1 MGEKHSAN
9 WLIPACGLVMI
20 VSAVA
25 CSTERR
31 DQTSN
36 ENQPSAASDRQRGQE
51 RPSVTLVGC
60 VQQGDGRND
69 FILTEDNT
77 ARDTSGTTGSTPSA
91 EKQRQQAAA
100 KSYRLTDA
108 DEDLHQ
114 HVGKQVRVI
123 GTLVEPSDLPT
134 THGTAGSEPE
144 KGEPKIHERDL
155 AKVDVGAI
163 ETVADSC
170 GSSEAAKPA
179 R

>member
-1 MGEKHSAN
+1 HSAN

-77 ARDTSGTTGSTPSA
+77 ARDTSATTGST
-91 EKQRQQAAA
+91 QAADNERQPPA
-100 KSYRLTDA
+100 PKSYRLTDA
-108 DEDLHQ
+108 HEARHH
-114 HVGKQVRVI
+114 HVGKQVGVI
-123 GTLVEPSDLPT
+123 APLAEPQDRPT
-134 THGTAGSEPE
+134 TPGTAGSEPE

-163 ETVADSC
+163 E
-170 GSSEAAKPA
+170 
-179 R
+179 